1 MIRHCPNRI
10 LMPIRLHLLLLLL
23 ALVALP
29 FLAVAQEIDVTVR
42 EAGDAFI
49 VEANFQAPVRA
60 RTAWDVLV
68 DYEHMA
74 SIMSNLES
82 SKIASRNGNTLIV
95 RQTGVARFGLFSYAF
110 QVERE
115 IRLEPI
121 TRIHTKNL
129 SGSLKRMES
138 EVMLTPSSQESGVR
152 VAYHGEFVFGST
164 LAGLFAQSFLRH
176 EVEEQFQALVAEM
189 RRRETQPL
197 AGMQ

>member
-1 MIRHCPNRI
+1 
-10 LMPIRLHLLLLLL
+10 MPTQLHALLLLLVFL
-23 ALVALP
+23 ALQSFAGE
-29 FLAVAQEIDVTVR
+29 QEIEVSVR
-42 EAGDAFI
+42 EVGDTFI
-49 VEANFQAPVRA
+49 VEANFQAPVRS

-74 SIMSNLES
+74 SIMSNMES

-95 RQTGVARFGLFSYAF
+95 KQSGVARFGIFSYAF

-115 IRLEPI
+115 IRLEPMK
-121 TRIHTKNL
+121 RILTKNL

-138 EVMLTPSSQESGVR
+138 EVMLTSASQESSVR
-152 VAYHGEFVFGST
+152 IVYHGEFVFGST

-189 RRRETQPL
+189 RRREAQPL
-197 AGMQ
+197 AGTQ

>member
-1 MIRHCPNRI
+1 MEPHP
-10 LMPIRLHLLLLLL
+10 HLLFLLLLL
-23 ALVALP
+23 AFPSFATE
-29 FLAVAQEIDVTVR
+29 QEIEVSVR

-49 VEANFQAPVRA
+49 VEANFLVPVRA

-95 RQTGVARFGLFSYAF
+95 RQSGVAHFGIFSYAF

-115 IRLEPI
+115 IRLEPMKRI
-121 TRIHTKNL
+121 LTRNL

-138 EVMLTPSSQESGVR
+138 EVMLTPSSHESGVR